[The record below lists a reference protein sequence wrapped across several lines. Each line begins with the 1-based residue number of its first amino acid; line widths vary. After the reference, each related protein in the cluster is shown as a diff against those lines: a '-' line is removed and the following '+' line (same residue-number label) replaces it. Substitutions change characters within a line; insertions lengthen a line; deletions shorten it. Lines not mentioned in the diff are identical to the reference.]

1 MKAIAIIISII
12 LLTSC
17 ATKRKSQMASMG
29 LGFAAGGTV
38 GAMTAPEDEKPT
50 MHGALWGGLTAALA
64 GAISLY
70 VFDNQ
75 KEVDS
80 FKEETETLKIEL
92 SHLKKAQEPRLVS
105 KGSGLFKD
113 PLPKEALRLIQ
124 PGEWRKYAVD
134 QWVQDQGNP
143 NIWLHYN
150 QMYEFIPPSVG
161 Q

>member
-1 MKAIAIIISII
+1 MKLLLTILFGIAS
-12 LLTSC
+12 TSC
-17 ATKRKSQMASMG
+17 ATQRKSQIASMG
-29 LGFAAGGTV
+29 LGFVVGGTV
-38 GAMTAPEDEKPT
+38 GVMTAPEGERPT

-64 GAISLY
+64 GAVSLY
-70 VFDNQ
+70 VFDQQ
-75 KEVDS
+75 KEVD
-80 FKEETETLKIEL
+80 KYKQETESLKIEL
-92 SHLKKAQEPRLVS
+92 SKLKISQEPKLIS

-113 PLPKEALRLIQ
+113 PLPSEALRLIQ

-150 QMYEFIPPSVG
+150 QMYEFIPPSLG